1 MTAAYV
7 AFTACVLIATCAF
20 VFSSKMLPLSLL
32 HLTQLKWIDFG
43 VHLLVKLLCF
53 FAALRLLVLAWIGR
67 NMAPNNRVEF
77 ARVARP
83 TRNGEAP
90 LLAAHAEH

>member
-53 FAALRLLVLAWIGR
+53 FAALRLLVLAWKWLFSR
-67 NMAPNNRVEF
+67 LLSPEDF
-77 ARVARP
+77 AKVQRQ
-83 TRNGEAP
+83 
-90 LLAAHAEH
+90 LLTDWSEHGA